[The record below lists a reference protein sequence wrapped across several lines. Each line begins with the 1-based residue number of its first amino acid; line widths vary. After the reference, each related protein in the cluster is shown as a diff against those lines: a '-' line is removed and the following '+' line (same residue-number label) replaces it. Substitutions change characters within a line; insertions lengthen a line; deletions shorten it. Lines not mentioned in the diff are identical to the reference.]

1 MSSLQKLANDDIPPD
16 LWSLGALLSS
26 FVGMS
31 FKWKGRTG
39 VGLVFAVA
47 ALCNKRTHD
56 ADTKQIITGSV
67 FAFSA
72 LLISAVNSW
81 QGAKARALITGD
93 EL

>member
-1 MSSLQKLANDDIPPD
+1 MFSFLGVTMKYRGCA
-16 LWSLGALLSS
+16 WFGAL
-26 FVGMS
+26 
-31 FKWKGRTG
+31 
-39 VGLVFAVA
+39 FAVA
-47 ALCNKRTHD
+47 AWANKRTHD

-72 LLISAVNSW
+72 LLIGAMNAW

>member
-1 MSSLQKLANDDIPPD
+1 M
-16 LWSLGALLSS
+16 G
-26 FVGMS
+26 F
-31 FKWKGRTG
+31 
-39 VGLVFAVA
+39 VFAVA

-81 QGAKARALITGD
+81 QGGKARALITGD

>member
-1 MSSLQKLANDDIPPD
+1 MT
-16 LWSLGALLSS
+16 
-26 FVGMS
+26 
-31 FKWKGRTG
+31 FKWKGFSWIG
-39 VGLVFAVA
+39 FVFAIA

-72 LLISAVNSW
+72 LLISAANSW
-81 QGAKARALITGD
+81 QGEKARTLMSGD

>member
-1 MSSLQKLANDDIPPD
+1 MQKLAYEDIPPD
-16 LWSLGALLSS
+16 LWSLGALMCS

-31 FKWKGRTG
+31 FKWKGLTW
-39 VGLVFAVA
+39 VGFAFAVA

-72 LLISAVNSW
+72 LLIGVMNAW
-81 QGAKARALITGD
+81 QGAKARSLITGD